1 MQEKKENRTVRW
13 KRVFIDR
20 AALAKYTKGPKLV
33 KNLARKLLNSPSS
46 AGYEKLFGEK
56 LLLDELAS
64 GRITGADRALII
76 DFEVDGEWTAV
87 IADIAENHDYN
98 KSPLYSDKHGVEKY
112 RAKYGPSIIQRIRE
126 QMAEERAAAARQAA
140 GEAIVPPH
148 PVVTLD
154 YYNQNFIRLNSQQE
168 SVLETRLPALISG
181 APGSGKS
188 CVAISLITELLSR
201 LSDNPETHIL
211 YVTKSPELIE
221 AMQAIW
227 DALLLPED
235 LKNRVEFKT
244 YETVAREQQGQAFV
258 GKELAQKADFELW
271 LKKYRKTGLLEDAAQ
286 IYEEF
291 RLRSGYYPSE
301 YLELGEKQSLYPN
314 KEDKQW
320 ILRAYQSYLAYLDNQ
335 HKVAIDFLD
344 LKQQGKYDLVLSDEA
359 QDLSGQELV
368 NLLNL
373 AKNGQICF
381 CMDSH
386 QSLFDSKSKRPFI
399 FEMMNRIE
407 LKLEYIELPHSYRC
421 PADVV
426 HFANTVISIKNR
438 VVGGSSDKLEKPEI
452 KMSPEQANTPGM
464 VHWLTQDEKELAKLR
479 EMAKQSNF
487 AIITLPQYVKEAREK
502 YPEAVMI
509 FTPEQ
514 IKGLEYENVILY
526 RMLDDPLCHEASREL
541 DPNAKVPVN
550 QARRGCSKD
559 RLGPPLNK
567 FFTSCTRATRRLF
580 IDQGK
585 GHPLTRLCN
594 ELEKGITTPDTAFLN
609 EVILEQTKEESLAGW
624 QAETCRLYRNGK
636 KDMAENAFNRWL
648 KGKLPYADYTS
659 FLLANELIKIEEPVK
674 PSETAPN
681 QEPEKLLEAA
691 SSANEKEDTAPDL
704 NTVRGKRNSNKGR
717 RGRQR
722 MNPAGGKPPAATTT
736 ASLSRN
742 NVSGGLAGLLPNF
755 FNSNQKSQEKLPIST
770 GGNLG
775 VSRLIDT
782 IKTDLS
788 INEQTK
794 LMSLFESKDTKPMAL
809 FAEEAPLP
817 SATSATKDETT
828 QSDLNKWFEVFSD
841 DWLDRLGV
849 EKPQPEIILEFLLL
863 IRNAGYECFLSRLKS
878 DNDKWM
884 ALKRSFT
891 KNPEMT
897 EFYFS
902 LNELIK
908 KEPASGKSYFE
919 ILCRKQHGLDFLKE
933 VLESLPVPEMLD
945 KGPFLVLSVIF
956 FGATSNTEWDKLGDE
971 NNLLMFLLNSP
982 TGRQIF
988 KLLFTSQLFSGLVW
1002 KDKAN
1007 ETLLHWAVRNQRIN
1021 VIVLIMAARDSV
1033 LRDGLLKPECDVWSI
1048 KNKDGLTPL
1057 ELAQNNNLSNVIKAL
1072 DPALYVRSSVKKAT
1086 STSHE
1091 ADNSEESLM
1100 KRMKDVVVTRGA
1112 FLLPDAR
1119 KLRNEINELNQ
1130 EVATIR
1136 NKIASAKL
1144 QMQKSKERKILL
1156 QLKTKEQRV
1165 VAKQDALNELCNKA
1179 KMSALLDLL
1188 TTTLHSEEVYANFDL
1203 LMIGTVPSLLYSFL
1217 ASPLKDMPSLLKYL
1231 YEKNLKTGEE
1241 ENLWRCLENYLAE
1254 NPELVNFSF
1263 SLKELF
1269 KPFEETGKSCFEKL
1283 ARTEEGLE
1291 FLVLIFKN
1299 LAISNTIKSDLEDA
1313 IGLSFYHDI
1322 TRKSWDGLTESDS
1335 LLLHLFNRPQGRYLL
1350 SRLPAHIFYNL
1361 IRQQDLQSNSF
1372 LHWAAA
1378 TQRTDLISMV
1388 LELQLRLKDGA
1399 TIQVFAGIKNKE
1411 GQTALDIAKA
1421 NQFEDGIDLFTQLEA
1436 NQTVQPVLAAFSSL
1450 FHPAERLSAETES
1463 RDGPALTLPIGSPS
1477 QRS

>member
-1 MQEKKENRTVRW
+1 MQEKKENNLVRW

-33 KNLARKLLNSPSS
+33 KNLAGALLNSP
-46 AGYEKLFGEK
+46 GTTDYEPLRR
-56 LLLDELAS
+56 DLAS
-64 GRITGADRALII
+64 ARLNKADRALII
-76 DFEVDGEWTAV
+76 DFEVDGECNAV

-112 RAKYGPSIIQRIRE
+112 RTKYGTSIIQRIRE
-126 QMAEERAAAARQAA
+126 QMAEERAAADRQVA
-140 GEAIVPPH
+140 GEAIAPPH
-148 PVVTLD
+148 PVITLD
-154 YYNQNFIRLNSQQE
+154 CYNQNFIRLNSQQE
-168 SVLETRLPALISG
+168 SLLEAMLPALVSG

-188 CVAISLITELLSR
+188 CVAISLITEFLSR
-201 LSDNPETHIL
+201 LSDNPEARIL

-227 DALLLPED
+227 DALLLPEE
-235 LKNRVEFKT
+235 LKQRVEFKT
-244 YETVAREQQGQAFV
+244 YETVAREQKSEAFV
-258 GKELAQKADFELW
+258 GKSLARETDFEQW
-271 LKKYRKTGLLEDAAQ
+271 LKDHIPSRLHESRQ

-291 RLRSGYYPSE
+291 RLLSGYPGE
-301 YLELGEKQSLYPN
+301 YMGLGVKKSLYHN
-314 KEDKQW
+314 QADRQW
-320 ILRAYQSYLAYLDNQ
+320 ILKTYEAYLANLEDQ
-335 HKVAIDFLD
+335 HKVALDFLD
-344 LKQQGKYDLVLSDEA
+344 LKQQGKYDLVLGDEA

-399 FEMMNRIE
+399 FEMMHRSK
-407 LKLEYIELPHSYRC
+407 LKLEHIELPHSYRC

-426 HFANTVISIKNR
+426 HFANTVIRIKNT

-464 VHWLTQDEKELAKLR
+464 VHWLKQDKEELAKLR
-479 EMAKQSNF
+479 EMARQSNF
-487 AIITLPQYVKEAREK
+487 AIITLPQYVKEARDK
-502 YPEAVMI
+502 YPGVMI

-514 IKGLEYENVILY
+514 IKGLEYENVLLY
-526 RMLDDPLCHEASREL
+526 RMLDDTLCHEASREL

-550 QARRGCSKD
+550 RARRGCSKD
-559 RLGPPLNK
+559 RFGPPLNK

-580 IDQGK
+580 VDQGK
-585 GHPLTRLCN
+585 GHPLTMLCN
-594 ELEKGITTPDTAFLN
+594 ELEKGIKTPDTAFLS
-609 EVILEQTKEESLAGW
+609 EVILKQTEEERLAGW
-624 QAETCRLYRNGK
+624 LEETCRLYRNGRK
-636 KDMAENAFNRWL
+636 EMAEEAFNRWL
-648 KGKLPYADYTS
+648 KGNTPHADYTS

-674 PSETAPN
+674 PSETVPA
-681 QEPEKLLEAA
+681 QESEKLLEAA
-691 SSANEKEDTAPDL
+691 SSVNVKEDAAPDS
-704 NTVRGKRNSNKGR
+704 NTVRGKRNANKGR

-722 MNPAGGKPPAATTT
+722 MNPAGGKPPAAATT
-736 ASLSRN
+736 ASLSKN

-782 IKTDLS
+782 IKTDLPLD
-788 INEQTK
+788 EQTK
-794 LMSLFESKDTKPMAL
+794 LMSLFETKD
-809 FAEEAPLP
+809 P
-817 SATSATKDETT
+817 SASASQSSTSLTKDEKT
-828 QSDLNKWFEVFSD
+828 QSDLNRWFEVFSD
-841 DWLDRLGV
+841 DWLDRLGG
-849 EKPQPEIILEFLLL
+849 EKPQPEVILEFLFL
-863 IRNAGYECFLSRLKS
+863 IKNAGYDSFLSRLKS

-908 KEPASGKSYFE
+908 KEPVSGKSYFE
-919 ILCRKQHGLDFLKE
+919 ILCRRQDGLDFLKE

-945 KGPFLVLSVIF
+945 KGPLLVLSVIF
-956 FGATSNTEWDKLGDE
+956 FGATANTEWDNLSDE
-971 NNLLMFLLNSP
+971 NNLLIFLLNSP
-982 TGRQIF
+982 SGRQVF

-1002 KDKAN
+1002 KDKAS

-1057 ELAQNNNLSNVIKAL
+1057 ELAQKNNLSNVIKAL
-1072 DPALYVRSSVKKAT
+1072 DPALYVRSSAKKAT

-1091 ADNSEESLM
+1091 PDNSEESLM
-1100 KRMKDVVVTRGA
+1100 KRMKNIVGTRGA
-1112 FLLPDAR
+1112 FLLPDAK

-1130 EVATIR
+1130 EIATIR

-1144 QMQKSKERKILL
+1144 QMQKSGKERKILL

-1165 VAKQDALNELCNKA
+1165 LGKQDELNELCNKA
-1179 KMSALLDLL
+1179 KINALLDLL
-1188 TTTLHSEEVYANFDL
+1188 TTTLHSEEIYANFDL

-1217 ASPLKDMPSLLKYL
+1217 VNPWKGMPSLLQYL
-1231 YEKNLKTGEE
+1231 FEKSLKTREE
-1241 ENLWRCLENYLAE
+1241 ENLWRCLEKYLGE

-1269 KPFEETGKSCFEKL
+1269 KPFEETSKSCFEVL
-1283 ARTEEGLE
+1283 ARTEAGLE

-1299 LAISNTIKSDLEDA
+1299 LAISDTMKSDLQDA
-1313 IGLSFYHDI
+1313 IGLSFDHDI
-1322 TRKSWDGLTESDS
+1322 TRKSWGGLSESNS
-1335 LLLHLFNRPQGRYLL
+1335 LLLYLLNRPQGRYLL
-1350 SRLPAHIFYNL
+1350 SRLPTNIFYNL
-1361 IRQQDLQSNSF
+1361 IRQQDSQSNSF

-1436 NQTVQPVLAAFSSL
+1436 NQTVQPGLAAYSSL
-1450 FHPAERLSAETES
+1450 FHSVERLSAERES
-1463 RDGPALTLPIGSPS
+1463 NVTSQCTQITL
-1477 QRS
+1477 